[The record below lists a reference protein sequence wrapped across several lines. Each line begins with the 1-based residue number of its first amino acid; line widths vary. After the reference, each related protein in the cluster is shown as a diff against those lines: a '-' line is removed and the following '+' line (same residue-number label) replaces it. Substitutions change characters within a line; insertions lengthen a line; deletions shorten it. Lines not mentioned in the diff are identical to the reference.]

1 MTAERID
8 EKKPNVYHRNPLFSL
23 PRE

>member
-1 MTAERID
+1 MTAQRID